1 MSSQQ
6 PPRRRRLLSHFA
18 RLGLCCC
25 LALPLGVLSQ
35 QTGASASVATSNSNT
50 PVSAPV
56 LLVFGDSLS
65 AEYGLK
71 RSSGWVNLLQD
82 QLKREGF
89 PHRVVNASISGETT
103 AGGVVRLNALLKKHQ
118 PAMVIVQLGANDG
131 LRGLPVAQTEQN
143 LKRMVQ
149 MVRAANASA
158 FIVGIRVP
166 PNYGLDYARQ
176 FDGVFSKVG
185 RDTQTPVVPFLLE
198 GFADNPGFFQADEI
212 HPNERAQPKMLSV
225 VWPRLRV
232 ALNAPQ

>member
-1 MSSQQ
+1 
-6 PPRRRRLLSHFA
+6 
-18 RLGLCCC
+18 
-25 LALPLGVLSQ
+25 
-35 QTGASASVATSNSNT
+35 
-50 PVSAPV
+50 V

-71 RSSGWVNLLQD
+71 RSSGWVSLLQD

-176 FDGVFSKVG
+176 FDSVFSRVG
-185 RDTQTPVVPFLLE
+185 RDTQTAVVPFLLE
-198 GFADNPGFFQADEI
+198 GFADDPGFFQADEI
-212 HPNERAQPKMLSV
+212 HPTERAQPKMLSV
-225 VWPRLRV
+225 FWPRLRV
-232 ALNAPQ
+232 ALHAPL